1 MINRNGSSLNMNV
14 KFIGIVLLIHVILFS
29 IPALAANEVTVSRT
43 ISEGTV
49 TPGGTFTVN
58 VNLTTNQ
65 EISILSLKET
75 LPGGWLVTEV
85 DSGQFIYSSSNV
97 DWTWADT
104 TSNISSGTSDTIT
117 YSVKVPAST
126 AVGTYAITGTVS
138 GISSSGGS
146 TVRIT
151 VLGDNEVS
159 VQKDDTAPMLD
170 LIGDKDI
177 DENTVLSFNVFAAD
191 DDGDTITYSA
201 IGLPPGASFNKNSGA
216 FIWTPGYSAAGTY
229 YVKFIAT
236 ANGLTDS
243 ETIAITVN
251 NINRPPVL
259 NSIGNKAVDENTVL
273 SFTVSASD
281 SDGDEISYSVVGL
294 PPGASFNTN
303 SGVFSW
309 TPSFT
314 ASGDYSVVFMA
325 SDSVITDSE
334 TITITVGNAERAPVL
349 DSIGSKVIDENS
361 LLSFTISAT
370 DPDGDSVVYSATGLP
385 SGAGFTSTGTFSWT
399 PGIGVAGTYDV
410 TFTAESKGL
419 TDYETVTITV
429 VGLTVDKS
437 ALTDALN
444 AATTKAAGAVAGTEN
459 GQYPQSA
466 IDAFNS
472 AIAIAEAVYVNT
484 AATQTVVDQAVA
496 ALAEAAATFDAS
508 VIIIIDQTPPASVTN
523 LNETG
528 IGPSWINWAW
538 ENPSDT
544 DFSHVMIYLNGM
556 YVTDISDPYYNVTGL
571 AEGTTHTISI
581 MTVDTS
587 GNINPALVND
597 SAMATASTDVTPPAS
612 VTNLMETSTGPSWIQ
627 WTWTNP
633 NDPDFSYVVIY
644 LNDVFFTCT
653 ADNSSNY
660 YNVTGLSEGATYT
673 IGIQTVDSSGNTNP
687 VLVNDS
693 AVALKL
699 PQIYNLSGSEI
710 KKTSISMTWE
720 TSNDTSKVQ
729 ISRDNVSLGDISG
742 STSYTDSNLT
752 AGTTYNYVLLPYN
765 ADGLAGIPASISL
778 TTSSS
783 GSGGSSGGS
792 SSKKSSSS
800 GGGASGSTED
810 YANLAVKDVDTTYLR
825 KNVNV
830 TYEFTRPGNDIQAIS
845 LYSLKNSG
853 KITSTVEVLNNRSKV
868 VNSNPEG
875 LVYKFV
881 NIFVGNSGFSTGDN
895 IKDVRIKFRVN
906 SSWMQKTDVDSGDIR
921 LQRYNGAVWEVLP
934 TTQINNTQSY
944 VVFESHT
951 PGFSPFAITSHKT
964 LQSPADA
971 TTEMPQAA
979 GWSEDTDSEPAQIE
993 VADIVETPQ
1002 PDANKERSNLAW
1014 ILFIIPIAIVMSVIV
1029 WKKRDYIV
1037 DAADDALYTLSN
1049 VLNRDKE

>member
-1 MINRNGSSLNMNV
+1 MINQNGSLVNRTIELSV
-14 KFIGIVLLIHVILFS
+14 IVLLIILTLFS
-29 IPALAANEVTVSRT
+29 NLALAANEVTVSRT

-49 TPGGTFTVN
+49 TPGGIFTVTIS
-58 VNLTTNQ
+58 LTANQ
-65 EISILSLKET
+65 ELSTLGLKET
-75 LPGGWLVTEV
+75 LPSGWVVTEV
-85 DSGQFIYSSSNV
+85 DSGQFFYSSGSV
-97 DWTWADT
+97 EWTWADT
-104 TSNISSGTSDTIT
+104 TSNISAGTSDSIT
-117 YSVKVPAST
+117 YSVKIPAST

-138 GISSSGGS
+138 ALSSNGGDAVQIS
-146 TVRIT
+146 
-151 VLGDNEVS
+151 VLGDNEVA
-159 VQKDDTAPMLD
+159 VQKDDTAPVLD
-170 LIGDKDI
+170 LIGDKAI
-177 DENTVLSFNVFAAD
+177 DENTVLSFNVFATDGD
-191 DDGDTITYSA
+191 DDTITYSVV
-201 IGLPPGASFNKNSGA
+201 GLPPGASFNKNSGS
-216 FIWTPGYSAAGTY
+216 FIWNPGYSAAGTY
-229 YVKFIAT
+229 YIKFIAT
-236 ANGLTDS
+236 AGGLTDS

-259 NSIGNKAVDENTVL
+259 NSIGNKAADENTLL
-273 SFTVSASD
+273 SFTISASD

-325 SDSVITDSE
+325 NDNVITDSE
-334 TITITVGNAERAPVL
+334 TITITVGNVERAPVL

-370 DPDGDSVVYSATGLP
+370 DPDGDSIIYSATGLP
-385 SGAGFTSTGTFSWT
+385 GGAGFTTTGTFSWT
-399 PGIGVAGTYDV
+399 PGIGAAGTYDV

-419 TDYETVTITV
+419 TDSETVTITV

-444 AATTKAAGAVAGTEN
+444 AATTKAAGAVVGTEN

-472 AIAIAEAVYVNT
+472 AITAAEAIYVST
-484 AATQTVVDQAVA
+484 GVTQAEVDQAVA
-496 ALAEAAATFDAS
+496 DLAAAEATFDAS
-508 VIIIIDQTPPASVTN
+508 VIIIIDQAPPASVTN

-544 DFSHVMIYLNGM
+544 DFSHVMVYLNGM
-556 YVTDISDPYYNVTGL
+556 YVTDTSDPYYNVTGL
-571 AEGTTHTISI
+571 AEGTIHTISI

-587 GNINPALVND
+587 GNINPAWVND
-597 SAMATASTDVTPPAS
+597 SAMATTSTDITPPAS
-612 VTNLMETSTGPSWIQ
+612 VTNLTETSAGPSWIQ
-627 WTWTNP
+627 WSWTNP
-633 NDPDFSYVVIY
+633 NDPDFNYVVIH
-644 LNDVFFTCT
+644 LNGEFFTCT

-660 YNVTGLSEGATYT
+660 YNVTGLSEGVTYT
-673 IGIQTVDSSGNTNP
+673 IGIQTVDSSGNMNP

-699 PQIYNLSGSEI
+699 PQIYNLSGSDI
-710 KKTSISMTWE
+710 KKTSIAMTWE
-720 TSNDTSKVQ
+720 VSNDTSKLQ
-729 ISRDNVSLGDISG
+729 ISRNNVSLGDISG

-752 AGTTYNYVLLPYN
+752 AGTTYNYVIVPYN

-783 GSGGSSGGS
+783 GSSGSSGGS

-825 KNVNV
+825 KNTNV
-830 TYEFTRPGNDIQAIS
+830 TYEFTRQGNDIQSIS

-853 KITSTVEVLNNRSKV
+853 KITSTIEVLNNRSKL
-868 VNSNPEG
+868 VNNNPEG
-875 LVYKFV
+875 LVYRFV

-895 IKDVRIKFRVN
+895 IKDVRVKFRVN
-906 SSWMQKTDVDSGDIR
+906 SSWMQKMGTDPADIR
-921 LQRYNGAVWEVLP
+921 LQRYNGAAWEVLS
-934 TTQINNTQSY
+934 TTQINSTESY
-944 VVFESHT
+944 AVFESHT
-951 PGFSPFAITSHKT
+951 PGFSPFAITSQKM
-964 LQSPADA
+964 LQSPAENTA
-971 TTEMPQAA
+971 EVTQAV
-979 GWSEDTDSEPAQIE
+979 WSEDTESKPPQAKVEE
-993 VADIVETPQ
+993 VTSQ
-1002 PDANKERSNLAW
+1002 PEAKEESSGLAW
-1014 ILFIIPIAIVMSVIV
+1014 IFFLIPIAIVTSFIV
-1029 WKKRDYIV
+1029 WKKREYIV
-1037 DAADDALYTLSN
+1037 DAADDLFYKLSN